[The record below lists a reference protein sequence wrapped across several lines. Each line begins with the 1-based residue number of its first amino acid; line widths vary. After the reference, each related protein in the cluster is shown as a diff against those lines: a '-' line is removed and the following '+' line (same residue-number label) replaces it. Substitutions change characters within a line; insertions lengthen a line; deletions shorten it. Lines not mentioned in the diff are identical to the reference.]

1 MGALLIF
8 LLFPQILY
16 ELWEKRKED
25 RICGNRGKFGAVQNR
40 FGISRR
46 TLKVKQSRKML
57 GNEDRMKISTKGRY
71 AVRVM
76 LDLALNN
83 NGECI
88 KVKEIAARQG
98 ISEKYLE
105 QIIAVLNK
113 AGYVKSVRG
122 AQGGYR
128 IAKDPADFTVGMIL
142 RLTEGSLA
150 PVACLEEGAD
160 ICERCDTCETLEVW
174 QELYDA
180 VNKVVDGVTIAD
192 LVERRN
198 KRLENLEEISSS
210 FEGVEQAFAVQAGRE
225 VRIMVKPDVI
235 SDDQVILLARSI
247 AKKIED
253 TLDYPGQIKVNVI
266 RESRAVEYAK

>member
-1 MGALLIF
+1 MRKTGEHSEEWEEIFPNSIRVDALQIF

-198 KRLENLEEISSS
+198 KRLENL
-210 FEGVEQAFAVQAGRE
+210 
-225 VRIMVKPDVI
+225 DY
-235 SDDQVILLARSI
+235 SI
-247 AKKIED
+247 
-253 TLDYPGQIKVNVI
+253 
-266 RESRAVEYAK
+266 

>member
-1 MGALLIF
+1 
-8 LLFPQILY
+8 
-16 ELWEKRKED
+16 
-25 RICGNRGKFGAVQNR
+25 
-40 FGISRR
+40 
-46 TLKVKQSRKML
+46 ML

-128 IAKDPADFTVGMIL
+128 IAKRPGRLYGGNDPA
-142 RLTEGSLA
+142 
-150 PVACLEEGAD
+150 AD
-160 ICERCDTCETLEVW
+160 GRIAGTGGLSGRRCGHL
-174 QELYDA
+174 
-180 VNKVVDGVTIAD
+180 
-192 LVERRN
+192 
-198 KRLENLEEISSS
+198 
-210 FEGVEQAFAVQAGRE
+210 
-225 VRIMVKPDVI
+225 
-235 SDDQVILLARSI
+235 
-247 AKKIED
+247 
-253 TLDYPGQIKVNVI
+253 
-266 RESRAVEYAK
+266 

>member
-1 MGALLIF
+1 MRKYGEHSVEWEEISPNRVRLGALQIF

-198 KRLENLEEISSS
+198 KRLENL
-210 FEGVEQAFAVQAGRE
+210 
-225 VRIMVKPDVI
+225 DY
-235 SDDQVILLARSI
+235 SI
-247 AKKIED
+247 
-253 TLDYPGQIKVNVI
+253 
-266 RESRAVEYAK
+266 